1 MAVRSSLL
9 PAALTLV
16 SGVFFPF
23 VLPPALVVPV
33 PVVSDA
39 PLALDACFAA
49 FSARRFCFADDG
61 GIVVG
66 GEEKKERPG
75 RAGQRP
81 APLRLRLA
89 HAMTVACCSPCRSS
103 TLSSSS
109 VTSHA

>member
-66 GEEKKERPG
+66 GERKKSV
-75 RAGQRP
+75 RAVP
-81 APLRLRLA
+81 VSVRLLFA
-89 HAMTVACCSPCRSS
+89 SDSP
-103 TLSSSS
+103 TP
-109 VTSHA
+109 